1 MAAQPTPSVQSA
13 PSALPAHVPELDGL
27 RGVAVAVV
35 VVHNLRRI
43 IEPQGD
49 TASLLW
55 VQLLDRGW
63 IGVQLF
69 FVLSGFLITRILL
82 RSRAA
87 ENYYSGFFARRAL
100 RILPLYYAALLLWLV
115 VLPAIGWEFPHD
127 KSTDA
132 YLWVFLS
139 NWVQPFHTGGAL
151 IHFWS
156 LAVEEQ
162 FYLLFPLLLMFLARR
177 RHGSIPRTIAL
188 LAAGSFVL
196 SVAGSYTYTSA
207 TFYLLPTRA
216 WELLMGAFLAATT
229 LRQPAARWVSETA
242 GWLGVSLIVCSVFFY
257 DLNTRFPGL
266 AAIPP
271 CLGAALIIFAS
282 ETKPALVGRLLALKP
297 VVFVGLISYSL
308 YLWHW
313 PLLVLFKYQT
323 TQMRDVNVR
332 VLLLL
337 ASAGLAILSWKFV
350 ETPFRKRRIFNGRR
364 PIMALAGCSMLI
376 LVLLGL
382 AVARDGVPSRI
393 PSKALDYAD
402 TRNHRAFL
410 NQVSLEQAVAGKFVE
425 LGTQNAS
432 APISVLIWGDSHAM
446 SVTPVID
453 ELCRQYAQRGI
464 QATHSS
470 TAPVLGYV
478 STGAYSLKGE
488 SPAFANAVI
497 SFVAKNHVRNVI
509 VTASWSTYPA
519 SDSFKAGVR
528 STIQAIMDAGAKV
541 YVLKDVP
548 FPGYDVP
555 TIAALTVRRDG
566 DLEQLTVSPEKHAQ
580 RNSALRQTFDDLAKM
595 GATVLDP
602 SECFLNSNRM
612 YGLVRNGQVLFC
624 DEHHLTVEGARL
636 LAPLF
641 EPIFRLK

>member
-1 MAAQPTPSVQSA
+1 
-13 PSALPAHVPELDGL
+13 
-27 RGVAVAVV
+27 
-35 VVHNLRRI
+35 
-43 IEPQGD
+43 
-49 TASLLW
+49 
-55 VQLLDRGW
+55 
-63 IGVQLF
+63 
-69 FVLSGFLITRILL
+69 
-82 RSRAA
+82 
-87 ENYYSGFFARRAL
+87 
-100 RILPLYYAALLLWLV
+100 
-115 VLPAIGWEFPHD
+115 
-127 KSTDA
+127 
-132 YLWVFLS
+132 
-139 NWVQPFHTGGAL
+139 
-151 IHFWS
+151 
-156 LAVEEQ
+156 
-162 FYLLFPLLLMFLARR
+162 
-177 RHGSIPRTIAL
+177 
-188 LAAGSFVL
+188 
-196 SVAGSYTYTSA
+196 
-207 TFYLLPTRA
+207 
-216 WELLMGAFLAATT
+216 MGAFLAATT